1 LNFIDLGLSEP
12 ILDGLRDVGF
22 NAPTKIQYESILP
35 VLSGRDIIASSETGT
50 GKTGAFVVPILE
62 LLSKVPQVGVRC
74 LILTPTRELA
84 NQIDEQVTV
93 IGYYSG
99 ITSATVF
106 GGTDGTEFGVQDRAL
121 RTDGANIII
130 ATPGRLLDHIKMGHV
145 DFSKVE
151 YLVLDEADR
160 MLDMGFM
167 PDVKKIV
174 SELPEKKQNILFSAT
189 IPDTLDHF
197 FKAITNDAVRVDC
210 SVARTASGVRQI
222 VYKISEEIRD
232 EVIVTAVGADEVTS
246 AIVFT
251 RTKRDADL
259 VYKRLSKAGISVGV
273 IHGDREQAEREMTL
287 AGFKSGKI
295 KAIVATDVLAR
306 GIDVDD
312 VSHVFNYQIPN
323 EPEDYI
329 HRIGRTGRADAKGT
343 AVTLVAP
350 KDLRAFERIKKH
362 VKTEIEELL
371 PEGYSEESLN
381 ALFNSVKGSSGRK
394 SDYKNGSHQRKVNG
408 GHHKIDTTVD
418 LEMAKALLAQPVS
431 NVSDYDPNQFIRSS
445 KTIRKEVL
453 TESTGTY
460 NDETPQPQTSSI
472 VNTTIVIEKVKSSKP
487 KKKARKIADETLA
500 SEVSTPSFGSK
511 LEAKPG
517 KKAKL
522 LIKRA
527 DLIRKQ
533 EAESKQKAQSES
545 FVKKVL
551 SFFGIGKP

>member
-232 EVIVTAVGADEVTS
+232 EVIVTAVGAEDVTS

-350 KDLRAFERIKKH
+350 KDLRAFDRIKKH

-381 ALFNSVKGSSGRK
+381 ELFNSVKGHSGRK
-394 SDYKNGSHQRKVNG
+394 NDHRSGGQQRKAHG
-408 GHHKIDTTVD
+408 THHKAETTTD

-431 NVSDYDPNQFIRSS
+431 TASEHDPKQFIRSS
-445 KTIRKEVL
+445 KTTRKEVHHDPKATQDEENLNHEESIL
-453 TESTGTY
+453 T
-460 NDETPQPQTSSI
+460 
-472 VNTTIVIEKVKSSKP
+472 NTTEVVEKVKSSKP
-487 KKKARKIADETLA
+487 KKRAKKIAERTSD
-500 SEVSTPSFGSK
+500 SEESTDSVVSKSESK
-511 LEAKPG
+511 QG

-522 LIKRA
+522 LVKRA
-527 DLIRKQ
+527 DLVRKQ
-533 EAESKQKAQSES
+533 EDEKAKPES

-551 SFFGIGKP
+551 SFFGIGKSKK

>member
-1 LNFIDLGLSEP
+1 MNFIDLGLSEP

-22 NAPTKIQYESILP
+22 KAPTKIQYESILP

-62 LLSKVPQVGVRC
+62 LLSKEPRVGVRC

-84 NQIDEQVTV
+84 NQIDEQITV

-151 YLVLDEADR
+151 FLVLDEADR

-197 FKAITNDAVRVDC
+197 FKALTNDAVRVDC

-232 EVIVTAVGADEVTS
+232 EVIVTAVGAEDVTS

-259 VYKRLSKAGISVGV
+259 VYKRLSRAGVSVGV

-343 AVTLVAP
+343 AVTLVTP
-350 KDLRAFERIKKH
+350 KDLRAFDRIKKH

-381 ALFNSVKGSSGRK
+381 ELFNSVKGHSGRK
-394 SDYKNGSHQRKVNG
+394 NDRRSGGHQRKVHG
-408 GHHKIDTTVD
+408 VQHKVETATD
-418 LEMAKALLAQPVS
+418 LEMAKAILAQPVS
-431 NVSDYDPNQFIRSS
+431 AVSDSDSKQFIRSS
-445 KTIRKEVL
+445 KTPRKEAQNDAKANAVDEVSKSVDSIEVNKPVVPEKIKSPK
-453 TESTGTY
+453 TKKRAKKIAERNSDS
-460 NDETPQPQTSSI
+460 DETPNL
-472 VNTTIVIEKVKSSKP
+472 V
-487 KKKARKIADETLA
+487 
-500 SEVSTPSFGSK
+500 GSK
-511 LEAKPG
+511 SG

-522 LIKRA
+522 LVKRA

-533 EAESKQKAQSES
+533 EAESKQKTQSES
-545 FVKKVL
+545 LVKKVL
-551 SFFGIGKP
+551 SFFGIGKSKK